1 MMSKKQSP
9 SKTYTTILKQDNDEK
24 HIFNYVIIMQTQV
37 TQIVWFC
44 FSISDNADVAL
55 VNFYADW

>member
-1 MMSKKQSP
+1 MYFQWALTMEK
-9 SKTYTTILKQDNDEK
+9 NHDEN
-24 HIFNYVIIMQTQV
+24 HIFNYVKIMQTQI
-37 TQIVWFC
+37 TQVVWFC